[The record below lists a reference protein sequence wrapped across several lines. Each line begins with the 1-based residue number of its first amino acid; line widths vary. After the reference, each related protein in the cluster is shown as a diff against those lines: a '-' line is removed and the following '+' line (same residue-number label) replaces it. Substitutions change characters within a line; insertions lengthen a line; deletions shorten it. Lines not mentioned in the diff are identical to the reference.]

1 MMVAGNGV
9 SASPIPIVGVAIFSQ
24 NTLLD
29 YIPTNA
35 PGGTG
40 SKEFSDTFSNLKI
53 NGLSFVTFGIV
64 GTQTV
69 PVFTIEGSGIG
80 QL

>member
-1 MMVAGNGV
+1 LQ
-9 SASPIPIVGVAIFSQ
+9 S
-24 NTLLD
+24 TLLD

-40 SKEFSDTFSNLKI
+40 SKEFSDTFSNLQI
-53 NGLSFVTFGIV
+53 NDLSFVTFGIV
-64 GTQTV
+64 GTQAV
-69 PVFTIEGSGIG
+69 PVYTIEESGFG